1 MGFCYLNNVAIAA
14 LEAAATGSRR
24 VAVFDLDMSVEVSLV
39 SEGRGRIFLSLPS
52 SVAQGVSLVVALM
65 LFKCC
70 GFFRKTATFMRVFI
84 K

>member
-1 MGFCYLNNVAIAA
+1 MASLSHC
-14 LEAAATGSRR
+14 SR

-52 SVAQGVSLVVALM
+52 SVAQGVSLFAVLI

-70 GFFRKTATFMRVFI
+70 GFFRKTATFMRGFI